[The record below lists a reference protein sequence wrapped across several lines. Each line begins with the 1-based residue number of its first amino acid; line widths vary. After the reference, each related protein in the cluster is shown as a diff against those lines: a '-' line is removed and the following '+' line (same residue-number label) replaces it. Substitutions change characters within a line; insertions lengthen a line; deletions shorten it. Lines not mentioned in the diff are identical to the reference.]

1 MEYYYIAETQMG
13 WVAVVG
19 TEDGAVTRLELP
31 RETKE
36 EAEEALKE
44 GNNGWLVESLHD
56 FTGQAKRLA
65 AYFAGER
72 VNFDCRVEPTNASEF
87 DRRVW
92 ESAREIGYGEIR
104 TYGWIAERIGNK
116 GASRAVGSALGRNPV
131 PLIIPCH
138 RVVRSDGGLG
148 GFSSG
153 LRWKIRLLELEKS
166 GAIHD

>member
-1 MEYYYIAETQMG
+1 MEYYYIVETEMG

-19 TEDGAVTRLELP
+19 TEDGVVTRLELP
-31 RETKE
+31 RETRE

-44 GNNGWLVESLHD
+44 GNNGWLVESMHD
-56 FTGQAKRLA
+56 FAGIAEQIA

-72 VNFDCRVEPTNASEF
+72 VNFDCAVSPADASEF
-87 DRRVW
+87 DRLVW
-92 ESAREIGYGEIR
+92 EAACEIGYGDVR
-104 TYGWIAERIGNK
+104 TYSWIAERIGKK

-148 GFSSG
+148 GFSAG
-153 LRWKIRLLELEKS
+153 LRWKIRLLELERVER
-166 GAIHD
+166 